1 MYKVIVKQVT
11 DSESE
16 NYGKY
21 KVVEMVNNIMYSV
34 GQYISRDEVKA
45 LAFKPA
51 YNVVV
56 K

>member
-1 MYKVIVKQVT
+1 MKKVIFKQVT
-11 DSESE
+11 DSKSE

-45 LAFKPA
+45 LAFRPA

>member
-1 MYKVIVKQVT
+1 MMKVIVKQVT

-21 KVVEMVNNIMYSV
+21 KVIEMVNNVHYNV
-34 GQYISRDEVKA
+34 GAYISRDEVKA
-45 LAFKPA
+45 LAFRPT